1 MIRKILLV
9 VAASM
14 LGTTAC
20 EDAGTEPRTEPVAH
34 VEVSAPAPTV
44 ETRTTLQLSATT
56 TGRGGTVLAGRTV
69 TWTSS
74 DTLLATVS
82 PSGLVSA
89 RAAGLVTIRAAS
101 EGKAGQT
108 VLTIVP
114 EPVSWVQI
122 TPAGDI
128 VQAPGTT
135 LQLGI
140 IARANDGT
148 ELSGRGAAWSTTDTA
163 VAVVTPGGML
173 HARGAGSARII
184 ATVEGKTAEAS
195 VIVPTLIDRIQV
207 DSATLTVGAGD
218 EEQVIAHARAHDG
231 TVLNRAFTWTSSSP
245 TVASVSQAGVVRGV
259 GNGTALITVSSE
271 GKSATVQV
279 RVGTWNRRALVAV
292 GDTALPSVAFRKTQ
306 TDASGAARTVRYS
319 VSAGHLRTLG
329 LSQRY
334 DLTIEGFFV
343 PTDSPPVPGAYRSTG
358 TYTYD
363 LVSGD
368 LVLSPDGGL
377 PSFRGRHLEDGSLV
391 VTWRPETSAPAI
403 EFRLAAP

>member
-9 VAASM
+9 AAASM
-14 LGTTAC
+14 LGAAC
-20 EDAGTEPRTEPVAH
+20 EDAGTESRTEPVAH
-34 VEVSAPAPTV
+34 VEVSAPSTTV
-44 ETRTTLQLSATT
+44 QTRTTLQLAARTT
-56 TGRGGTVLAGRTV
+56 DRSGSVLAGRTV

-74 DTLLATVS
+74 DTVLATVS
-82 PSGLVSA
+82 ASGLVTA
-89 RAAGLVTIRAAS
+89 RAAGVVTIRAAS

-108 VLTIVP
+108 VLSIVP
-114 EPVSWVQI
+114 EPVSSVQI

-148 ELSGRGAAWSTTDTA
+148 ELAGRDASWSTTDTA
-163 VAVVTPGGML
+163 VAVVTPGGLL

-184 ATVEGKTAEAS
+184 ATVEGKTAE
-195 VIVPTLIDRIQV
+195 VLVMVPSLIDRIQV
-207 DSATLTVGAGD
+207 DSATLAMGAGD
-218 EEQVIAHARAHDG
+218 EEQVIARARAHDG

-245 TVASVSQAGVVRGV
+245 TVASVSQAGVVRGL

-271 GKSATVQV
+271 GKSATVLV
-279 RVGTWNRRALVAV
+279 RVGTWNQRALVAV
-292 GDTALPSVAFRKTQ
+292 EDSALPSVAFRKTQ
-306 TDASGAARTVRYS
+306 TDASGATRTIRYS

-334 DLTIEGFFV
+334 DLTIYGFLV
-343 PTDSPPVPGAYRSTG
+343 PTDSPPVQAAYRSTG

-368 LVLSPDGGL
+368 MVLSPDGGGH

-391 VTWRPETSAPAI
+391 VTWRPEPSAPAI
-403 EFRLAAP
+403 EFRFAVP

>member
-9 VAASM
+9 VAATV
-14 LGTTAC
+14 LGAAC
-20 EDAGTEPRTEPVAH
+20 EDAGTGPRTEPVAN
-34 VEVSAPAPTV
+34 VEVTAPVPTV

-56 TGRGGTVLAGRTV
+56 TGRGGAVLAGRTV

-74 DTLLATVS
+74 DTVLATVS

-89 RAAGLVTIRAAS
+89 RAAGVVTIRAAS

-114 EPVSWVQI
+114 EPVSSVQI
-122 TPAGDI
+122 TPAGNI
-128 VQAPGTT
+128 VQAPGSA

-140 IARANDGT
+140 IARANDGM
-148 ELSGRGAAWSTTDTA
+148 ELAGRGASWSSTDTA
-163 VAVVTPGGML
+163 VAVVTAGGLL

-184 ATVEGKTAEAS
+184 ATVEGKTAEAL
-195 VIVPTLIDRIQV
+195 VMVPTLIDRILV
-207 DSATLTVGAGD
+207 DSATLAMGAGD
-218 EEQVIAHARAHDG
+218 EEQVIARARAHDG

-279 RVGTWNRRALVAV
+279 RVGTWNQRALAAV
-292 GDTALPSVAFRKTQ
+292 GDSALPSVAFRKTQ
-306 TDASGAARTVRYS
+306 TDASGATRTVRYS

-334 DLTIEGFFV
+334 DLTIDGFLV
-343 PTDSPPVPGAYRSTG
+343 ATDSPPVQATYRSTG

-363 LVSGD
+363 LVSGEM
-368 LVLSPDGGL
+368 VLSPGAGH
-377 PSFRGRHLEDGSLV
+377 PSFRSRHLEDGSLV
-391 VTWRPETSAPAI
+391 VTWRPEASAPAI
-403 EFRLAAP
+403 EFRFAAP